1 MLDPEL
7 LKLMRCPQT
16 QQTLQLAPPELIAQ
30 CNRQIA
36 MHALLNQLGVPV
48 TEPIEGG
55 LIRADGQVLYPI
67 RSEIA
72 LLLFEESIRVEQT

>member
-16 QQTLQLAPPELIAQ
+16 QQELELAPPELIAQ
-30 CNRQIA
+30 CNHQIA
-36 MHALLNQLGVPV
+36 MHTLRNQFGAPV

-67 RSEIA
+67 RSEIPV
-72 LLLFEESIRVEQT
+72 LLFEESIRLDPT